1 MTVSCKSEIK
11 SFSISLKAA
20 VTFSRMEKLSCPF
33 VFFPC
38 SLFLLNLKTSAQNDQ
53 ALTVAGSPR
62 QLFLMILQA
71 QVKSSQRHCYGEI
84 LGYMIYYMQRT
95 CKLYLS
101 DPENELHP
109 FARHS
114 DPGRW
119 GVLVHEAAVSGLPVR
134 SFPVHREYSG
144 NVSSPSA
151 ACGCDVFNV
160 SNPRFLFQQFSG
172 WLVFLRHL

>member
-71 QVKSSQRHCYGEI
+71 QVKSNQRHCYGEI

-114 DPGRW
+114 DAGRW

-134 SFPVHREYSG
+134 SFPVHGEYSG